1 MSFFMYDKRME
12 YKVMYLKLIQPC
24 ASSVAEKAN
33 VSALM
38 THLFTNYHNEVKPV
52 CDINR
57 PVEVRIGMAL
67 RQIIELNEPKQLLQI
82 NAWMRWNWDD
92 CNLVW
97 NATEFDSIAHLIV
110 PVKKLWIPDITLY
123 DNAGSIVEGVKDY
136 RLTISSSG
144 SIAYNFPTVIT
155 SLCQV
160 DVTYFPFDT
169 QTCALT
175 FGSWAYHG
183 LQLNVTNSTVSGDLT
198 SFVNNVEWDVKAVNI
213 IRHVIYYGCCPEPYP
228 DVTFYLVL
236 DRKPLFYLLN
246 LMFPCMLITSVACLG
261 FLLPPDSG
269 EKVSLEITV
278 LLSLAVFL
286 LVVSETL
293 PPSSET
299 FPYIGVYFLCAML
312 LVSVSCLMTVVVL
325 NLHYKG
331 NHGKEVPKIIRN
343 IFFGVL
349 GKLVLVKTPQKST
362 ATVAP
367 SPPTPKIIEVQAF
380 DFEMKNNSLDNG
392 KQNNKTIDET
402 NRYENS
408 KNVKSSESDSHL
420 NATELINIL
429 RKQLES
435 LSKIERFMRDHN
447 KWEENIAEW
456 QLLGQIVDRIF
467 LFIFIIISFITTVTI
482 FIQTSTN

>member
-1 MSFFMYDKRME
+1 MDRSAMDSINIFGFLFFILLQGVAG
-12 YKVMYLKLIQPC
+12 KV
-24 ASSVAEKAN
+24 N

-38 THLFTNYHNEVKPV
+38 THLFTNYHKDIKPV
-52 CDINR
+52 CDNTSPI
-57 PVEVRIGMAL
+57 EVRIGLAL

-82 NAWMRWNWDD
+82 NAWLRWNWED

-97 NATEFDSIAHLIV
+97 NATEFDSIDHLIV
-110 PVKKLWIPDITLY
+110 PVSKVWIPDITLY
-123 DNAGSIVEGVKDY
+123 DNAGSSVEGVKDY
-136 RLTISSSG
+136 RLSIGSSG
-144 SIAYNFPTVIT
+144 SMAYNFPTVIT

-183 LQLNVTNSTVSGDLT
+183 LQLNITNKSISGDLT
-198 SFVNNVEWDVKAVNI
+198 SFVSNVEWDVKAINI
-213 IRHVIYYGCCPEPYP
+213 IRHVTFYGCCPEPYP

-312 LVSVSCLMTVVVL
+312 LVSISCLMTVIVL

-331 NHGKEVPKIIRN
+331 NHGKEVPKIIRQL
-343 IFFGVL
+343 FFGIL
-349 GKLVLVKTPQKST
+349 GKLVLVKLPKTST
-362 ATVAP
+362 ATVSP
-367 SPPTPKIIEVQAF
+367 SPTTPKIIEVQAF
-380 DFEMKNNSLDNG
+380 DFESKTSSLENG
-392 KQNNKTIDET
+392 KQNNKKLDET
-402 NRYENS
+402 NLYENN
-408 KNVKSSESDSHL
+408 KNVRSTDSDSTL
-420 NATELINIL
+420 NASELIHIL
-429 RKQLES
+429 RKQLDS
-435 LSKIERFMRDHN
+435 LSKIEKFMRDHN
-447 KWEENIAEW
+447 KWEENVAEW
-456 QLLGQIVDRIF
+456 QLVGQIVDRIF
-467 LFIFIIISFITTVTI
+467 LFFFILISFITTITI
-482 FIQTSTN
+482 FVQTSSN

>member
-1 MSFFMYDKRME
+1 MDPTHMFVFLFCVSF
-12 YKVMYLKLIQPC
+12 Q
-24 ASSVAEKAN
+24 AAEGAVN
-33 VSALM
+33 MSALM
-38 THLFTNYHNEVKPV
+38 SHVFTNYHKDIKPV
-52 CDINR
+52 CDTDSPI
-57 PVEVRIGMAL
+57 EVRIGLAL

-82 NAWMRWNWDD
+82 NAWLRLNWDD
-92 CNLVW
+92 CNLAW
-97 NATEFDSIAHLIV
+97 NASEFDSIASLIV
-110 PVKKLWIPDITLY
+110 PVTKVWVPDITLY
-123 DNAGSIVEGVKDY
+123 DNAESTVEGVKDY
-136 RLTISSSG
+136 RLSIGSSG
-144 SIAYNFPTVIT
+144 SVAYNFPTVIT

-183 LQLNVTNSTVSGDLT
+183 LQLNITNKSVSGDLT
-198 SFVNNVEWDVKAVNI
+198 SFVSNVEWDVKAINI

-312 LVSVSCLMTVVVL
+312 LVSVSCLMTVIVL

-331 NHGKEVPKIIRN
+331 NHGKEVPKIIRQ
-343 IFFGVL
+343 IFFGIL
-349 GKLVLVKTPQKST
+349 GKLVMVK
-362 ATVAP
+362 AP
-367 SPPTPKIIEVQAF
+367 SKATASVSPSAPKTPKIIEVQAF
-380 DFEMKNNSLDNG
+380 DFEPKTNSLENG
-392 KQNNKTIDET
+392 KQNNKSLDDPTI
-402 NRYENS
+402 YEN
-408 KNVKSSESDSHL
+408 NKSVRTSDTDSSL
-420 NATELINIL
+420 NASDLIHIL

-435 LSKIERFMRDHN
+435 LSKIEKFMRDHN
-447 KWEENIAEW
+447 KWEENVAEW
-456 QLLGQIVDRIF
+456 QLLGQVVDRVF
-467 LFIFIIISFITTVTI
+467 LFFFILISFITTITI
-482 FIQTSTN
+482 FVQTSSN